1 MGEFGHLMSPIRY
14 DLVTGRTVSIVT
26 ISFFVLVSLATLGTL
41 LLRYR
46 TGSGPAGRPLFKAL
60 ATPFIG
66 VWILGVGGVSLACYL
81 YAPRAFLIHSEG
93 IIIDR
98 MVSPILV
105 AWDQVKTIREVTPEE
120 FSGTIRVFGNGGLF
134 GRVGTYRS
142 KLLGNFRMYLTN
154 EVDAVLIDANERYV
168 ISPHP
173 AGGFVRDATRA
184 LTLYRDTR
192 RPLQ

>member
-1 MGEFGHLMSPIRY
+1 MSAIRY
-14 DLVTGRTVSIVT
+14 NLVMGKTVSIVT
-26 ISFFVLVSLATLGTL
+26 VSFFVLFSLVTLGTL

-46 TGSGPAGRPLFKAL
+46 TSSGTEGGRPFKAL
-60 ATPFIG
+60 AAPFIG
-66 VWILGVGGVSLACYL
+66 VWILGVGGISLGCYL
-81 YAPRAFLIHSEG
+81 YAPRAFLIHPEG

-98 MVSPILV
+98 MVSPILLT
-105 AWDQVKTIREVTPEE
+105 WDQVRTIREVSPEE
-120 FSGTIRVFGNGGLF
+120 FSGTVRVFGNGGLF

-173 AGGFVRDATRA
+173 AGGFVADATRA
-184 LTLYRDTR
+184 LTLYRDMR
-192 RPLQ
+192 RPLPKDPIHD